1 MFLISYLSFRIAS
14 SVQYILS
21 GLFDLLLLPF
31 RLLDDDE
38 DVEDDDEVDEDDDA
52 EVDDAECALCS
63 STLAAAIED
72 VDDDIA
78 ASGGG
83 VGGK

>member
-1 MFLISYLSFRIAS
+1 
-14 SVQYILS
+14 VQYILS
-21 GLFDLLLLPF
+21 GSFDSSPLPF
-31 RLLDDDE
+31 RLFDDDE
-38 DVEDDDEVDEDDDA
+38 DVEDDDEVDEDDDV
-52 EVDDAECALCS
+52 EVDDTECAFCS
-63 STLAAAIED
+63 STLATDIDE

>member
-1 MFLISYLSFRIAS
+1 
-14 SVQYILS
+14 
-21 GLFDLLLLPF
+21 LF
-31 RLLDDDE
+31 DDDE
-38 DVEDDDEVDEDDDA
+38 DVEDDDEVDEDDDV
-52 EVDDAECALCS
+52 EVDDTECAFCS
-63 STLAAAIED
+63 STLATDIDE